1 MLLLPFCLR
10 QNKNIVNS
18 SKHERF
24 WARSGNL
31 CCAESSFLQTMNE
44 EIQVLALTKLECWI
58 DFSNCFPV
66 QVKFACMI
74 NMRHS
79 VFEGKMSSLLCPQ
92 PYLEWLILKL
102 EWSLP
107 WTWFGLKFIW
117 VAVGWLGEW
126 RCYRKLSHFFPELV
140 LLPSFLRQKVGK
152 FS

>member
-1 MLLLPFCLR
+1 MLLLSSCLR

-31 CCAESSFLQTMNE
+31 CCTESSFLQTMNE

-117 VAVGWLGEW
+117 VVGWA
-126 RCYRKLSHFFPELV
+126 RRMAMLSKIV
-140 LLPSFLRQKVGK
+140 SFLSRTSVVTFISKTEGW
-152 FS
+152 